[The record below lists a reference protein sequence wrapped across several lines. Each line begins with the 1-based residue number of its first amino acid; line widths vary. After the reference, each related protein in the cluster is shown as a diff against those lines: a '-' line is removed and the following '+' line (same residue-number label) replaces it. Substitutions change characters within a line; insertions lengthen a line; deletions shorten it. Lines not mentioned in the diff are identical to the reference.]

1 MKPGKDPLALA
12 STASRP
18 VHLLNRVLFL
28 LSLIVVLLGNVTA
41 QAFEVRDG
49 DMKAILQTRLDAPVA
64 WRYTPNSEIW
74 IIDVPGLEVLGRTF
88 NRVTQLKEHQ
98 YSEPYP
104 RVLTTEELTKYIGA
118 ANRTFASFA
127 AGHDLRVS
135 DLVQFFN
142 YAERD
147 KVELFPEEYALRDF
161 LVEQGLMK
169 EWRGFYQAQKPHT
182 MILSIPQVQERRSNE
197 PGVTSNAR
205 YAILLHE
212 LAHGEFHTNLAYNK
226 YCRAFWEDSLT
237 DTQKDAFRRFLAS
250 MRYAVENEE
259 LLINEMQAYL
269 MFTPDA
275 GSFSATRLGVTE
287 KALAGMREAF
297 LKGRPPTRLPLNVK
311 AGDAP

>member
-1 MKPGKDPLALA
+1 MKPGKHPVVSVKAAERAARLM
-12 STASRP
+12 SR
-18 VHLLNRVLFL
+18 LLFL
-28 LSLIVVLLGNVTA
+28 LGTVAALLGNAAA

-49 DMKAILQTRLDAPVA
+49 DAKTILQARIEGPVA
-64 WRYTPNSEIW
+64 WRYTPNSEVW
-74 IIDVPGLEVLGRTF
+74 ILDVPGLEVLGRMF

-161 LVEQGLMK
+161 LVEQGLIK

-212 LAHGEFHTNLAYNK
+212 LAHGEFHTNVAYNK

-237 DTQKDAFRRFLAS
+237 DAQRDAFRRFLAS

-269 MFTPDA
+269 MCTPDPH
-275 GSFSATRLGVTE
+275 SFSAEKLGITE
-287 KALAGMREAF
+287 TELNLMRKSF
-297 LKGRPPTRLPLNVK
+297 RDGRPPTRLPLHE
-311 AGDAP
+311 